1 MLDQSFPWLT
11 TMVVLPVLGAVVLWA
26 LPAGARRHART
37 IGLAV
42 SLVVLA
48 LGVLAT
54 LQFDTTAA
62 AEHQLEHV
70 VPWIPA
76 FGVSWALAVDGVGL
90 SLVLLSVVLVPLV
103 ILAAWREHPE
113 AVLADAAARGAS
125 VGAATVTTGTRG
137 RGATAGGATAA
148 GSRAGGATAGGATT
162 ATLAP
167 PAAGGA
173 PAYDGARIRSYVAL
187 ILLLEAFM
195 VAIFAARDVFLF
207 YVLFEAMLIPVYFM
221 IGMFGGLQR
230 RYAAVKFLLFSLAGG
245 LVMLVGVI
253 ALYLQ
258 AGTGSFLVDDLVGA
272 EMSTTTERLIFLS
285 FFLAFAIKAPMW
297 PVHTWLPDAAEQAP
311 AGTSALL
318 VGVLDKVGTF
328 GMLTLCLPLFPEAS
342 RWAAPVIIVL
352 AVVSVLYGALLA
364 IGQQDL
370 MRLIA
375 YTSVSHFGFIV
386 LGIFAFTSVSIQGSS
401 FYMVNHGLSTGALF
415 LLAGFLVARRGS
427 RRIADFGGLQKV
439 VPVLAGTFLVAGL
452 SALSLPG
459 LSTFVSE
466 FLVLVGTFTAYPA
479 AAIVATLGVVLAA
492 LYVLLTYQR
501 VFTGPVRPE
510 LAVTPDLS
518 AREKWVVGPLLAAML
533 VLGFYPA
540 PALDLVREPAEASLE
555 QVGAEDPAP
564 TAGSADAG
572 STTTTDDGSDQ

>member
-1 MLDQSFPWLT
+1 MTDSSFPWLT
-11 TMVVLPVLGAVVLWA
+11 AMVVLPVVGALLVWA
-26 LPAGARRHART
+26 LPAGARRHARHVA
-37 IGLAV
+37 LAV
-42 SLVVLA
+42 SLLVLA
-48 LGVLAT
+48 LGVGAL
-54 LQFDTTAA
+54 LQFDTGAA
-62 AEHQLEHV
+62 ATHQLADL

-90 SLVLLSVVLVPLV
+90 SLVLLSVALVPLV
-103 ILAAWREHPE
+103 LLAAWREHPDN
-113 AVLADAAARGAS
+113 AAGVPGGSGVSAAAATEASTGAS
-125 VGAATVTTGTRG
+125 VAPTLVHD
-137 RGATAGGATAA
+137 
-148 GSRAGGATAGGATT
+148 GSRVRT
-162 ATLAP
+162 
-167 PAAGGA
+167 
-173 PAYDGARIRSYVAL
+173 YVAL
-187 ILLLEAFM
+187 VLLLEAFM

-258 AGTGSFLVDDLVGA
+258 GPGGEQGFLVDTLVGV
-272 EMSTTTERLIFLS
+272 EMTTWTERLIFGS

-352 AVVSVLYGALLA
+352 AVVSVIYGALLA
-364 IGQQDL
+364 IGQADL

-386 LGIFAFTSVSIQGSS
+386 LGIFAFSSVSIQGAS

-415 LLAGFLVARRGS
+415 LLAGFLVARRGTQ
-427 RRIADFGGLQKV
+427 RIADFGGLQKV
-439 VPVLAGTFLVAGL
+439 VPVLAGTFLVTGL

-466 FLVLVGTFTAYPA
+466 FLVLVGTFTQHPA
-479 AAIVATLGVVLAA
+479 AAIVATTGVVLAA

-501 VFTGPVRPE
+501 VFTGPTRPE
-510 LAVTPDLS
+510 LVATPDLS
-518 AREKWVVGPLLAAML
+518 ARERWVVGPLLAVML

-540 PALDLVREPAEASLE
+540 PALDLFREPAGQSLE
-555 QVGAEDPAP
+555 DVGVQDSQP
-564 TAGSADAG
+564 TVSPISSETGH
-572 STTTTDDGSDQ
+572 DGSDQ

>member
-1 MLDQSFPWLT
+1 
-11 TMVVLPVLGAVVLWA
+11 
-26 LPAGARRHART
+26 
-37 IGLAV
+37 
-42 SLVVLA
+42 
-48 LGVLAT
+48 
-54 LQFDTTAA
+54 
-62 AEHQLEHV
+62 
-70 VPWIPA
+70 
-76 FGVSWALAVDGVGL
+76 
-90 SLVLLSVVLVPLV
+90 
-103 ILAAWREHPE
+103 
-113 AVLADAAARGAS
+113 
-125 VGAATVTTGTRG
+125 
-137 RGATAGGATAA
+137 TAGGATAA
-148 GSRAGGATAGGATT
+148 GATAGGATT

-167 PAAGGA
+167 PTGGV
-173 PAYDGARIRSYVAL
+173 PTYDGSRTRSYVAL
-187 ILLLEAFM
+187 VLLLEAFM

-258 AGTGSFLVDDLVGA
+258 AGTGSFLVDDLIGA

-352 AVVSVLYGALLA
+352 AVISVLYGALLA

-427 RRIADFGGLQKV
+427 QRIADFGGLQKV

-466 FLVLVGTFTAYPA
+466 FLVLVGTFTAHPA

-501 VFTGPVRPE
+501 VFTGPVRSE
-510 LAVTPDLS
+510 LAATPDLS
-518 AREKWVVGPLLAAML
+518 AREKWVVGPLLAIML

-540 PALDLVREPAEASLE
+540 PALDLVRDPAETSLQ
-555 QVGAEDPAP
+555 QVGAEDPVP
-564 TAGSADAG
+564 TAST
-572 STTTTDDGSDQ
+572 STTTDGSDQ